1 VNSEAYPKAT
11 ADAMARPK
19 AADLPRPRAAV
30 SATVLRRVFSEI
42 ASKNVK
48 IAFACQKQMKKR
60 TEAINKRIE
69 GHETMNEKK
78 MIKGLDRLFWPIQRV
93 NQWVLYLSEKP

>member
-1 VNSEAYPKAT
+1 MLNREAYPNAT

-42 ASKNVK
+42 ASKKVK
-48 IAFACQKQMKKR
+48 IAFACQNQRKK
-60 TEAINKRIE
+60 TKSINKR
-69 GHETMNEKK
+69 TK
-78 MIKGLDRLFWPIQRV
+78 DV
-93 NQWVLYLSEKP
+93 